1 MRACD
6 EKAMG
11 VLSFLRNMCY
21 LCHTCNL
28 NSSSYGIEW
37 QTLSD
42 RDTEF

>member
-1 MRACD
+1 MKSHGRAFFFA
-6 EKAMG
+6 EY
-11 VLSFLRNMCY
+11 VLSLSY
-21 LCHTCNL
+21 LYL

>member
-1 MRACD
+1 MKKPWACFLFA
-6 EKAMG
+6 EY
-11 VLSFLRNMCY
+11 VLSLSY
-21 LCHTCNL
+21 LYL